1 MSSSAP
7 DEAPQE
13 VMVGPHM
20 FRWEPPDIGCVIYH
34 GDLDGPTTA
43 DLSEA
48 GRRFTKG
55 RPYVFLLVDV
65 SKLGKVS
72 AEARRGSA
80 TGGKDINLR
89 GVAVVGASATLRVIS
104 SLVTRAVDL
113 LNGNTDNPTRFFQ
126 TEAEAR
132 AWITGRRQQVQKS
145 QIT

>member
-80 TGGKDINLR
+80 T
-89 GVAVVGASATLRVIS
+89 LRVIS